1 MNVIPGLTVIDA
13 DDLWTS
19 NLRSLRLEE
28 LVDAS
33 RTPDPWPP
41 GLPAP
46 TVAEAPWLPRACA
59 VVAQVDE
66 VVVAVVLRSVAQFS
80 EKARQLQASTEGHPA
95 LAALAARRL
104 RRVMLS
110 PWFAGPGQDPT
121 IAPPVKAALDTL
133 LAKLDAARC
142 RPCAMTR
149 GSATPADDAS
159 LPRLS
164 ARELQV
170 ARLVSLGMTN
180 KQIAIQLK
188 LSPNT
193 IKRHLARIL
202 RRLGLGKR
210 SAVATWYAVR
220 QPAGE
225 PVSIT
230 HEPALIGHRLP
241 VRLAAHAAADAS
253 RSATLH
259 Q

>member
-1 MNVIPGLTVIDA
+1 VNVIPGLTVIDA
-13 DDLWTS
+13 DDLWSS
-19 NLRSLRLEE
+19 NLHSLRLEE

-33 RTPDPWPP
+33 RTLAPWPL

-46 TVAEAPWLPRACA
+46 TGAEAPWLPRACA

-66 VVVAVVLRSVAQFS
+66 LAEAVVLRSMAQVTDR
-80 EKARQLQASTEGHPA
+80 ARQLQSAVDGHPA

-104 RRVMLS
+104 RRAMLS
-110 PWFAGPGQDPT
+110 PWFAVPGRDAPT
-121 IAPPVKAALDTL
+121 APPVKAALDTL
-133 LAKLDAARC
+133 LTMLDRARC
-142 RPCAMTR
+142 ARSGTTPRAM
-149 GSATPADDAS
+149 AADDDAS
-159 LPRLS
+159 APRLS

-170 ARLVSLGMTN
+170 ARFVSLGMTN

-220 QPAGE
+220 QPAGDAL
-225 PVSIT
+225 STT
-230 HEPALIGHRLP
+230 HEPAIAGSLP
-241 VRLAAHAAADAS
+241 TMHLVARPPADVSRRAAFHP
-253 RSATLH
+253 
-259 Q
+259 

>member
-1 MNVIPGLTVIDA
+1 VNVDPHLTVIDA
-13 DDLWTS
+13 DDLWSS

-41 GLPAP
+41 GLPTP
-46 TVAEAPWLPRACA
+46 TATEASWLPQANA

-66 VVVAVVLRSVAQFS
+66 VVVEVVMRSVSQLSVKAQG
-80 EKARQLQASTEGHPA
+80 LQNAVEGHPA

-104 RRVMLS
+104 RRLMLS

-121 IAPPVKAALDTL
+121 ITPPVRTVLGSLLARLDT
-133 LAKLDAARC
+133 ARC
-142 RPCAMTR
+142 RPV
-149 GSATPADDAS
+149 GVVQGATAGRDDPAA
-159 LPRLS
+159 PRLS

-170 ARLVSLGMTN
+170 ARFVSLGMTN
-180 KQIAIQLK
+180 KQIAIRLN

-193 IKRHLARIL
+193 IKRHVARIL

-210 SAVATWYAVR
+210 SAMATWYALR
-220 QPAGE
+220 QPAGDL
-225 PVSIT
+225 S
-230 HEPALIGHRLP
+230 PAAGESTLAGRQLP
-241 VRLAAHAAADAS
+241 MRLAAQSLSDRSRHAAI
-253 RSATLH
+253 H

>member
-1 MNVIPGLTVIDA
+1 VNVIPGLTVIEA
-13 DDLWTS
+13 DDLWSS

-33 RTPDPWPP
+33 RTPDPWPL

-59 VVAQVDE
+59 VVAQVDD
-66 VVVAVVLRSVAQFS
+66 VAVAVVLRSVAQVADR
-80 EKARQLQASTEGHPA
+80 ARQLQSKVDGHPA

-110 PWFAGPGQDPT
+110 PWFAGPGQDTT
-121 IAPPVKAALDTL
+121 IAPPVKAALDSLLTTL
-133 LAKLDAARC
+133 DRARC
-142 RPCAMTR
+142 TSSGTTPR
-149 GSATPADDAS
+149 ATAAGDEGQA
-159 LPRLS
+159 PRLS

-170 ARLVSLGMTN
+170 ARFVSLGMTN

-225 PVSIT
+225 PVST
-230 HEPALIGHRLP
+230 ADEPAVAGHRLTM
-241 VRLAAHAAADAS
+241 RLAAHASADAS
-253 RSATLH
+253 RRAAFH
-259 Q
+259 P